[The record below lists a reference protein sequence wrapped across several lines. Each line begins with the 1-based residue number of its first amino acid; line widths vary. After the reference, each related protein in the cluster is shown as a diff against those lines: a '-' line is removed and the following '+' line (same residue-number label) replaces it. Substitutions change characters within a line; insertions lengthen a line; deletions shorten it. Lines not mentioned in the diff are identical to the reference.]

1 MNTIVHY
8 NKQKVNLLIEKLI
21 FLHELYVQN
30 SYDLDATLVEFLK
43 TCQEFYKKT
52 GASNDELVFNELLSY
67 YNTAQ
72 KGVNPRTF
80 EKLKVGRRLN
90 TQTAAFY
97 CLNEAGNHLKRSL
110 EKGNILLEE
119 ATETLSNILLN
130 LVQTDAISLEQL
142 YKADSL
148 EKCEVLWNELI
159 KDKQINI
166 IALKYKMKLH
176 LQDIY
181 ILLDTIITKMKH

>member
-1 MNTIVHY
+1 MNTIAHY
-8 NKQKVNLLIEKLI
+8 NKHQVNLFIKKLI
-21 FLHELYVQN
+21 HLHQLYVQN
-30 SYDLDATLVEFLK
+30 SYELDAALIEFLND
-43 TCQEFYKKT
+43 CQDFYKKT

-72 KGVNPRTF
+72 KGVNPITF

-97 CLNEAGNHLKRSL
+97 CLNEAGNHLKSSL
-110 EKGNILLEE
+110 EKDNILLEE

-142 YKADSL
+142 YKADNL
-148 EKCEVLWNELI
+148 DKCEVLWNELI

-166 IALKYKMKLH
+166 ISLKYKLKLH